1 MMTIDPDFNMNV
13 TSYFWLV
20 IFAYFSNLVILVTD
34 EIIIHHFQNVAGKP
48 QQIVPTLQNLYGKL
62 QRTSVRVPISN

>member
-1 MMTIDPDFNMNV
+1 MITIDPDFNMNV

-20 IFAYFSNLVILVTD
+20 IFAYFSNLPTD